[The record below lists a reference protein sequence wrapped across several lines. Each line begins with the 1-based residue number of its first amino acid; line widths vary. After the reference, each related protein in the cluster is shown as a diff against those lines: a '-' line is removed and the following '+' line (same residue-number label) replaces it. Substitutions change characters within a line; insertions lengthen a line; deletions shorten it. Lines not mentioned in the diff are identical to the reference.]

1 MARRFVIK
9 SNPSADVL
17 RLTINY
23 DEELNTQQHAAATA
37 GRGPVL
43 VVAGAGTGKTRTL
56 VYRVAYLV
64 ETGTPPEQIILLTFT
79 RRASREMI
87 SRASM
92 LLDGR
97 CQNVRGGT
105 FHSFC
110 LSILRQFAPEIGFP
124 NSFTIMDSADSA
136 EVVDIVRSGLNI
148 QKSRRRFPRKRTIQ
162 SIISGVRNRDVTIQE
177 YVESKYP
184 QFVEYI
190 DIFGDISD
198 EYGRYKRRHGLMD
211 YDDLLLH
218 CLGLLNE
225 HEDIRRRVAGR
236 CRHVL
241 VDEYQDTNQ
250 TQAALVRAFS
260 SEHGN
265 IMVVGDDAQSI
276 YQFRGADFRNILSF
290 PQQFP
295 NTITLKLEHNYRS
308 TQRIL
313 DLANHVIAN
322 ARHKFE
328 KKLFTDK
335 EGGELPV
342 LVQAPD
348 NRFES
353 RFVTQQILELRE
365 AGIPLNQIAVLFRN
379 GFNSYDLE
387 VELNRCGIPFVKYGG
402 MKLSEAAH
410 IKDVLAHLKV
420 LENPLDSVSWNRILQ
435 LLEGVGP
442 KTAHSIIEWM
452 ESGAGHRFQ
461 LDETR
466 FSPRYIE
473 SLRSLFDVLRRA
485 LNETKSITEQLER
498 IVKYY
503 EPILKRVHYDDHPK
517 RLQDLEHF
525 IGIAESFP
533 DRAALLSSLA
543 LDPIELT
550 AIDTEPIQEDEPPL
564 ILSTIHSAKGLE
576 FDTVFLIHAL
586 DGILP
591 SAYSVDDIDA
601 LDEELRLLYV
611 AITRAAARLFI
622 SYPTLQYRRYE
633 GQYFASPSRFLD
645 NIPSSLLDEGSIV
658 EEAVPLL
665 NEAKNDVVVETEGE
679 YQG

>member
-1 MARRFVIK
+1 MTRRFVIK
-9 SNPSADVL
+9 SDPARDVL
-17 RLTINY
+17 KLTINY
-23 DEELNTQQHAAATA
+23 GEELNTQQHSAATA

-64 ETGTPPEQIILLTFT
+64 ETGTPPEQIVLLTFT

-87 SRASM
+87 SRASI

-110 LSILRQFAPEIGFP
+110 LSILRQHAPKIGFP
-124 NSFTIMDSADSA
+124 NNFTIMDSTDSA
-136 EVVDIVRSGLNI
+136 DVVDVVRSGLSI
-148 QKSRRRFPRKRTIQ
+148 KKTRRRLPRKRTIQ
-162 SIISGVRNRDVTIQE
+162 SIISGVRNRDTTIQE
-177 YVESKYP
+177 YVELKYP

-190 DIFGDISD
+190 DVFVDISD
-198 EYGRYKRRHGLMD
+198 EYARYKRSHGLMD

-218 CLGLLNE
+218 SLFLLEE
-225 HEDIRRRVAGR
+225 HEDIRKRVAGR

-295 NTITLKLEHNYRS
+295 QTVTLKLEHNYRS

-313 DLANHVIAN
+313 DLANHVIAT

-342 LVQAPD
+342 LVQAAD

-365 AGIPLNQIAVLFRN
+365 NGIPLNQIAVLFRN

-442 KTAHSIIEWM
+442 KTAHRIIEWT
-452 ESGAGHRFQ
+452 ESGAHDAFQ

-473 SLRSLFDVLRRA
+473 SLRALFDVLRRV
-485 LNETKSITEQLER
+485 LDEKRSITKQLER
-498 IVKYY
+498 IVAYY

-533 DRAALLSSLA
+533 DRATLLSSLA

-550 AIDTEPIQEDEPPL
+550 AIDTEPIQDDEPPL

-591 SAYSVDDIDA
+591 SAYSVDDSDA

-611 AITRAAARLFI
+611 AVTRAAVRLFI

-633 GQYFASPSRFLD
+633 GRFFASPSRFLD
-645 NIPSSLLDEGSIV
+645 NIPASLLDEGSIV
-658 EEAVPLL
+658 EEAAPLS
-665 NEAKNDVVVETEGE
+665 NESTIETEE
-679 YQG
+679 EFQG